1 MNKASLIHTRL
12 FVTSLWLGCLV
23 AASSA
28 AEPATQTVSF
38 PDPRITVCGLGW
50 WKEEPKLQRFPDRL
64 KDVMPPK
71 VWSLARAPAGV
82 RLRFRTDSVTLGLL
96 ATTGTYRLGPSVPMA
111 LIGVDVYVD
120 GRYLGSGLPD
130 AEAVLKKQWELGTE
144 KKMREVEIYLP
155 TSGAPVVKEITLD
168 SGADLAPAKAYSHEK
183 PVVYYGS
190 SITQGGHASN
200 PGVAF
205 PCLLGRWLDMDFI
218 NLGFSGNGLGEPAL
232 ARAVAEIPA
241 AVYVIDYWANPPPEV
256 FAKTF
261 PEFIDIIRAKHPET
275 PIVVTGPYYNPSE
288 IIGSRMGEYQLEKR
302 QLIPKLVEERKK
314 AGDKNIHYVDGFEL
328 ISPDNADGLSDARHA
343 NSYGMFLYAR
353 GLEPM
358 LRKVLNLPDGPR
370 R

>member
-1 MNKASLIHTRL
+1 MK
-12 FVTSLWLGCLV
+12 
-23 AASSA
+23 
-28 AEPATQTVSF
+28 TVSLRRVGLFIASFLLGLQPVVRAEVNPAPQTIPF

-50 WKEEPKLQRFPDRL
+50 WKEEPKQQRFPDRL

-82 RLRFRTDSVTLGLL
+82 RLRFRTDSVSLGLL
-96 ATTGTYRLGPSVPMA
+96 ATTGTYRIGPSVPTA
-111 LIGVDVYVD
+111 VIGVDVYVD

-130 AEAVLKKQWELGTE
+130 AKAVLEKQWELGTE
-144 KKMREVEIYLP
+144 KQMRDVEIYLP
-155 TSGAPVVKEITLD
+155 TNGAPVVKKITLD
-168 SGADLAPAKAYSHEK
+168 SGALLEPGKAYSHDK

-200 PGVAF
+200 PGMAF

-232 ARAVAEIPA
+232 AHAVAEIPA

-256 FAKTF
+256 YARTF

-288 IIGSRMGEYQLEKR
+288 IFGSMMGQYQLEKR
-302 QLIPKLVEERKK
+302 TMIPKLVEARKK

-328 ISPDNADGLSDARHA
+328 ISPANADGLSDARHA

-358 LRKVLNLPDGPR
+358 LRKVLELPPAPR